1 VLKVVLRRL
10 IEAVPTLL
18 LITLLS
24 FFLIRLVPGGPV
36 TAMLGDLATPA
47 LIAQLTHS
55 LGLDKPIYVQ
65 YLTWLGQILHGDFGY
80 SYTVHAGVLQLIG
93 ENLPRTLL
101 LVVSAILLSHVFSI
115 AIGIYQAT
123 HRNSWLDH
131 ALTAVIYF
139 LYSMPSFW
147 LSIILVSIFAYKL
160 GWLPSGGITNP
171 TDLHPTVTALLRHLV
186 LPVAT
191 LVLLTVAG
199 WSRYVR
205 TSMSEALVQD
215 YVRTAEAK
223 GVSRQGVLVRHA
235 LKNALLPLITLA
247 GLQLPFLFSGAI
259 IIETVFNYPGMGLLF
274 WDAAGAR
281 DYPILQGIV
290 LIVGVLT
297 VLGNLLADVLYGWAD
312 PRIRYD

>member
-10 IEAVPTLL
+10 VEAVPTLL
-18 LITLLS
+18 LVTVLS
-24 FFLIRLVPGGPV
+24 FVLLRLVPGGPV
-36 TAMLGDLATPA
+36 TAMLGDLATPQ
-47 LIAQLTHS
+47 LIAQITHS

-65 YLTWLGQILHGDFGY
+65 YVIWLGQILHGNFGY
-80 SYTVHAGVLQLIG
+80 SYTVHASVLQLIG
-93 ENLPRTLL
+93 QNLPRTLL
-101 LVVSAILLSHVFSI
+101 LVVTAIVISHVLAI
-115 AIGIYQAT
+115 AAGIYQAT

-131 ALTAVIYF
+131 VLTGVIYF
-139 LYSMPSFW
+139 LYSMPTFW
-147 LSIILVSIFAYKL
+147 LGIILVSIFAYKL

-171 TDLHPTVTALLRHLV
+171 TDLHPTLGALLAHLV

-191 LVLLTVAG
+191 LVLVTMAG

-215 YVRTAEAK
+215 YIRTAQAK
-223 GVSRQGVLVRHA
+223 GVSQRGILVRHA
-235 LKNALLPLITLA
+235 FKNALLPLITLV
-247 GLQLPFLFSGAI
+247 GLSLPFLFSGSV
-259 IIETVFNYPGMGLLF
+259 IIESVFNYPGMGLLF

-290 LIVGVLT
+290 LVIGVLT

-312 PRIRYD
+312 PRIRYE

>member
-1 VLKVVLRRL
+1 MLRLVLRRVV
-10 IEAVPTLL
+10 EAIPTLI
-18 LITLLS
+18 LITMLS
-24 FFLIRLVPGGPV
+24 FLLIRLVPGGPV
-36 TAMLGDLATPA
+36 TAMLGDLATPQ

-55 LGLDKPIYVQ
+55 LGLDKPIMVQ
-65 YLTWLGQILHGDFGY
+65 YVIWLGQLIHGNFGY
-80 SYTVHAGVLQLIG
+80 SYTVHASVLQLIG
-93 ENLPRTLL
+93 QNLPRTLL
-101 LVVSAILLSHVFSI
+101 LVITAIIISHVFAI

-123 HRNSWLDH
+123 HRGSWVDH
-131 ALTAVIYF
+131 ALTGLVYF
-139 LYSMPSFW
+139 LYSMPTFW
-147 LSIILVSIFAYKL
+147 LGIILVSIFAYKM
-160 GWLPSGGITNP
+160 GILPSGGITNP
-171 TDLHPTVTALLRHLV
+171 NDLHPSLAALLAHLV

-191 LVLLTVAG
+191 LVLVTMAG

-235 LKNALLPLITLA
+235 FKNALLPLITLV
-247 GLQLPFLFSGAI
+247 GLSLPFLFSGSI
-259 IIETVFNYPGMGLLF
+259 IIEQVFNYPGMGLLF

-290 LIVGVLT
+290 LIIGVLT
-297 VLGNLLADVLYGWAD
+297 VLGNLLADIMYGWAD